1 MKADNIRDLSLE
13 EVHQRKADVEEEL
26 FNLRLK
32 KRTKE
37 LDNPLRMRLLRRDLA
52 RISTI
57 LREDEL
63 GIRKLAESAKILPD
77 SSKKE

>member
-1 MKADNIRDLSLE
+1 MKADNIRDLTLE
-13 EVHQRKADVEEEL
+13 EVHQRKSDVEEEL

-57 LREDEL
+57 LREDKL
-63 GIRKLAESAKILPD
+63 GIRRLAESARILPD
-77 SSKKE
+77 GSKKE

>member
-1 MKADNIRDLSLE
+1 MKADNIRDLTLE
-13 EVHQRKADVEEEL
+13 EVQQRKNDIEEEL

-63 GIRKLAESAKILPD
+63 GIRELAESAKILPD